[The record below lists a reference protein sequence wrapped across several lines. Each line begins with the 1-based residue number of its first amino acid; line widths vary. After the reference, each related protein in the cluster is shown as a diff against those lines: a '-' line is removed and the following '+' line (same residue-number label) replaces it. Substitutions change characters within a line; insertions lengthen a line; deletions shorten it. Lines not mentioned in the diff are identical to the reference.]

1 MDRYTN
7 ENLKKNK
14 KQKRFL
20 LLFVIC
26 LFILL
31 ISALVYVLVTNTMQ
45 KKQPSPDVTDSPE
58 QILPPDVSAPQ
69 ANFVPNISIPQ
80 VSPLPQE
87 LFSDYDFSQPV
98 PESAAVDISYFDD
111 AVFIGDSRT
120 EGLIL
125 NMNLSQIT
133 AYTHKGLMVNTALTD
148 SVIDLNGQKVTIVE
162 ALKQT
167 EFSKVYIMLGIN
179 ELGWSYSSRFIEKY
193 GQLIDEI
200 KAVNPNA
207 LIYVQSILPVSK
219 KVSST
224 HNYVKN
230 EKIIEYNILLA
241 QMAAEKKVFYVNSA
255 EAVID
260 ENGCLPDDAA
270 TDGIHLK
277 KSYCETW
284 LNYLETHTVK

>member
-1 MDRYTN
+1 MNHNTN

-26 LFILL
+26 LIILL
-31 ISALVYVLVTNTMQ
+31 IPALIYVLVTNTMH
-45 KKQPSPDVTDSPE
+45 KRQPSSDVTDSPE
-58 QILPPDVSAPQ
+58 QVSPPDVSAPQ
-69 ANFVPNISIPQ
+69 VNIIPDISIPEIN
-80 VSPLPQE
+80 PLPQD
-87 LFSDYDFSQPV
+87 LFLNYDFSQPV

-148 SVIDLNGQKVTIVE
+148 SVIELNGQNVTIIE

-167 EFSKVYIMLGIN
+167 QFSKVYIMLGIN
-179 ELGWSYSSRFIEKY
+179 ELGWYYGSRFIEYY

-200 KAVNPNA
+200 RAVNPNA
-207 LIYVQSILPVSK
+207 LIYIQSILPVSK

-241 QMAAEKKVFYVNSA
+241 QMAAEKKVFYVNPA
-255 EAVID
+255 EAVTD

-284 LNYLETHTVK
+284 LNYLETHTVN